1 VTEFS
6 LTKPRNENKKRSSFS
21 DFSQAITKILRSI
34 KDDSVNYDNSFS
46 SRLPITPVSRLKP
59 TKENNKRISVSG
71 ISKAFQSHQSHV
83 GSTSNVHD
91 LESKVIELRAAAVAA
106 KEEHQT
112 NSASQMAALTEERD
126 AVTAHLSIVQLENQ
140 ELKSNIL
147 RLEWMLKECD
157 STLNGARQA
166 HAGAVFRAEEAE
178 RQLADCLR
186 CLSEE
191 QQKHRFVLD
200 ERAELDLKLTK
211 AEEKLV
217 ELTSLQITNSKLS
230 MELERAQSWIQPTK
244 KEREAELPE
253 WKATEP
259 RLQERISSLEAS
271 DNKKS
276 RLLNGISQLIEN
288 KDRLLSDES
297 ANQLMQV
304 PTAMVDDETK
314 RARQFLQ
321 RYDDPRTFFTVGN
334 RIPDNVGLNFKT

>member
-1 VTEFS
+1 
-6 LTKPRNENKKRSSFS
+6 
-21 DFSQAITKILRSI
+21 
-34 KDDSVNYDNSFS
+34 
-46 SRLPITPVSRLKP
+46 
-59 TKENNKRISVSG
+59 
-71 ISKAFQSHQSHV
+71 V